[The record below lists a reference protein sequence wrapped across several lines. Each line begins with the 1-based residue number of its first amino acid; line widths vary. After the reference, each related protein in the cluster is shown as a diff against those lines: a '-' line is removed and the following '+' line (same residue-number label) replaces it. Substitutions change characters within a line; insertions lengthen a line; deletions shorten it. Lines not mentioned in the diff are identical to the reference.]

1 MEICIELQYQTS
13 KHIWTTVF
21 FRYLLAA
28 ANKRTNDEKTLQYYA
43 MDFSDF
49 KNQWIEHQ
57 TNIPK
62 SSGIPVF
69 KSTIKEKL
77 PNQ

>member
-1 MEICIELQYQTS
+1 MPTKLRN
-13 KHIWTTVF
+13 HF

-28 ANKRTNDEKTLQYYA
+28 ANKRDIDENSLKYYS
-43 MDFSDF
+43 MEFSDF

-62 SSGIPVF
+62 FPGSLAF
-69 KSTIKEKL
+69 EF
-77 PNQ
+77 NN

>member
-1 MEICIELQYQTS
+1 MQT
-13 KHIWTTVF
+13 KLRNHF
-21 FRYLLAA
+21 FRNLLAA
-28 ANKRTNDEKTLQYYA
+28 ANKRDIDEKTLKYYS

-62 SSGIPVF
+62 IPGIPSYEF
-69 KSTIKEKL
+69 KHDKFH
-77 PNQ
+77 